1 MSAAG
6 GMHGTVRAALL
17 LFAVAAAGLTG
28 CEYADGAA
36 SPPPVSGAASP
47 PGVSGPASPA
57 ASPVP
62 ARDREIAA
70 AGTRNLALLEAV
82 LGKPDGMLFGGSG
95 GIGDTSSGGFM
106 AAGTVSRAGQ
116 YNVTAACIGAPDAQL
131 SVSQNARAGGT
142 LLELSIGC
150 GGAVEA
156 LVDLEPG
163 EVSAHL
169 VRYGGSLPGPWTGAV
184 AGIRVSFIGTGQ

>member
-6 GMHGTVRAALL
+6 GMRGTIRAALL
-17 LFAVAAAGLTG
+17 LLVVAAAGLAG

-36 SPPPVSGAASP
+36 SPLPVSGPASP
-47 PGVSGPASPA
+47 PPVSGPASPA
-57 ASPVP
+57 PSLAP

-70 AGTRNLALLEAV
+70 AGTRNLALLDAV
-82 LGKPDGMLFGGSG
+82 LGAPDGMLFGGMG

-106 AAGTVSRAGQ
+106 ASGTVSRAGQ
-116 YNVTAACIGAPDAQL
+116 YNVTAACVGAADAQL

-156 LVDLEPG
+156 LVDLEAG
-163 EVSAHL
+163 QVSAHL
-169 VRYGGSLPGPWTGAV
+169 VRYGGSVPGPWTGAV
-184 AGIRVSFIGTGQ
+184 AGIRVSFIGPGQ

>member
-6 GMHGTVRAALL
+6 GMHRTVRAALL
-17 LFAVAAAGLTG
+17 LFAVAAAGLAG
-28 CEYADGAA
+28 CEYVDGPASTPPVSAPA
-36 SPPPVSGAASP
+36 SPPTVSGT
-47 PGVSGPASPA
+47 

-70 AGTRNLALLEAV
+70 AGTRNLALLDAV
-82 LGKPDGMLFGGSG
+82 LGAPDGMLFGGMG
-95 GIGDTSSGGFM
+95 GIGDTGSGGFM
-106 AAGTVSRAGQ
+106 ASGTVSRAGQ
-116 YNVTAACIGAPDAQL
+116 YNVTAACVGAADAQL

-169 VRYGGSLPGPWTGAV
+169 VRYGGSVPGPWTGAV
-184 AGIRVSFIGTGQ
+184 AGIRVSFIGPGQ

>member
-6 GMHGTVRAALL
+6 GMHRTVRAALL
-17 LFAVAAAGLTG
+17 LFAAAAAGLTG

-36 SPPPVSGAASP
+36 SPPPVSA
-47 PGVSGPASPA
+47 PASPA
-57 ASPVP
+57 PSPMS

-82 LGKPDGMLFGGSG
+82 LGEPDGMLIGGMG
-95 GIGDTSSGGFM
+95 GIGDTGSGGFM
-106 AAGTVSRAGQ
+106 ASGKVSRAGQ
-116 YNVTAACIGAPDAQL
+116 YKVTAACVGAADAQL

-156 LVDLEPG
+156 LVDLEAG

-169 VRYGGSLPGPWTGAV
+169 VRYGGDVPGPWTGAV
-184 AGIRVSFIGTGQ
+184 AGIRVSFIGPGQ